1 MEGQRDIRAFGIET
15 AVRVSR
21 LSVTQLRRWAKDGF
35 FRPKFM
41 SEDGFLLYS
50 FRDLVALRTIA
61 ELRRRGVSRQAL
73 KELGTWLH
81 VRYDD
86 PWSTLVFSIE
96 GRRPVF
102 DDPNTGTAISSE
114 PVGQA
119 LAREV
124 IRLEQIAG
132 QVERDVTDIRRRPP
146 ETIGKISAR
155 RGIQGG
161 VRCIAGT
168 RIPVAAIQELAASG
182 MCAAD
187 IRKQFPSLTDADV
200 EAALRDEHRTE
211 PHRHAS

>member
-1 MEGQRDIRAFGIET
+1 MEGKRDVRAFAIET
-15 AVRVSR
+15 AARVSG
-21 LSVTQLRRWAKDGF
+21 LSVGQLRRWAKDDF
-35 FRPKFM
+35 FRPKFT
-41 SEDGFLLYS
+41 SEDSFFLYS
-50 FRDLVALRTIA
+50 FRDLVGLRTIA
-61 ELRRRGVSRQAL
+61 ELRKRGVSRQAL

-81 VRYDD
+81 DRYDD

-119 LAREV
+119 IAREV

-132 QVERDVTDIRRRPP
+132 QVEQHVTELRKRPP
-146 ETIGKISAR
+146 ETIGKITAR

-168 RIPVAAIQELAASG
+168 RIPVAALQDLAESG
-182 MCAAD
+182 MSVAD
-187 IRKQFPSLTDADV
+187 IRKQFPSLTVADV
-200 EAALRDEHRTE
+200 EAALHDEHR
-211 PHRHAS
+211 PQRHRRAS